1 LVTFGVPPTGPETGY
16 GYVRVGAP
24 IDHRRPRVSRALRFI
39 EKPDLRRATRLVAS
53 GDYRWNSGM
62 FAWRV
67 DVFRDAVA
75 RHAPRIAAATVA
87 LADRGGPAARRAYS
101 TLPIQ
106 PIDIAVLERSRHIA
120 VVDATFDWSDV
131 GSWAA
136 MAGLWGTDA
145 AGNATRGQALLLDC
159 RQTIVRAD
167 TRLVAVLGAEDL
179 VIVDTPDALLV
190 CPRGR
195 AQDVRRVVNA
205 LAKGATRRLI

>member
-1 LVTFGVPPTGPETGY
+1 
-16 GYVRVGAP
+16 
-24 IDHRRPRVSRALRFI
+24 
-39 EKPDLRRATRLVAS
+39 
-53 GDYRWNSGM
+53 
-62 FAWRV
+62 
-67 DVFRDAVA
+67 
-75 RHAPRIAAATVA
+75 
-87 LADRGGPAARRAYS
+87 
-101 TLPIQ
+101 
-106 PIDIAVLERSRHIA
+106 VLERARHIA

-136 MAGLWGTDA
+136 MAALWGMDA
-145 AGNATRGQALLLDC
+145 AGNATRGPAVLLDC

-205 LAKGATRRLI
+205 LARGATRRLI